1 MAAARVT
8 ETMEINYAWSDPF
21 NERNIYINFNLKLL
35 ASFSKNSISTQIK
48 DILPWNISDTIKK
61 FSWE

>member
-1 MAAARVT
+1 MEAARVT

-21 NERNIYINFNLKLL
+21 NEGNIYINFNQKLL
-35 ASFSKNSISTQIK
+35 AIFNKNSISTQIK